1 LAREQAPH
9 GIRPPERFAT
19 HSGVSPHA
27 ADGCIARMMRKPNRA
42 RLASDAALLLL
53 WGSGLLVRHERNGA
67 LALSP
72 GISLSARRRAR
83 PPASPQLPAEVVG
96 DERAVAIAAAEAV
109 VKVRSMDAAE
119 VSRRIERQPVIRGAV
134 RWPLDHRGG
143 PLKLVRDA

>member
-53 WGSGLLVRHERNGA
+53 WGSGLLVRHGCSNGGGRLLLPDAVAEHSHDRSA
-67 LALSP
+67 LKEE
-72 GISLSARRRAR
+72 RAR
-83 PPASPQLPAEVVG
+83 S
-96 DERAVAIAAAEAV
+96 AVA
-109 VKVRSMDAAE
+109 S
-119 VSRRIERQPVIRGAV
+119 
-134 RWPLDHRGG
+134 
-143 PLKLVRDA
+143 